1 MKKVSRENLD
11 ALFAAIAEAKKLY
24 LPVADGTDE
33 KRGAKYS
40 VWTPE
45 AKYAA
50 EAVNTVRSAKDF
62 FFPQVENMVNFKVN
76 GKKIEVGDIR
86 TECEDFVIFGVR
98 GCDAKSFEILDRVFL
113 VDPRDEFY
121 ASRRAHGI
129 VVTLACGEPEESCF
143 CTNFGVNPANP
154 GGDVTAWIVGEEMF
168 LQANTEKGEKL
179 IAELDEADKK
189 AAEDEQAR
197 ISEIAQKLPLN
208 GLNLEGFDGEH
219 LMEKFN
225 DPKWESLSRACL
237 GCGTCTFVCPTC
249 QCYDIRDFDNGKSVT
264 RYRCW
269 DSCMYSDFTLMAA
282 ENSRHTQLQRYRQR
296 FMHKLV
302 YFPAN
307 NEGVYSCVGCGRCV
321 EKCPQGLNI
330 VRVIKALGVNEK

>member
-1 MKKVSRENLD
+1 MKKIAMASLN
-11 ALFAAIAEAKKLY
+11 ALFAQIAADKKLY
-24 LPVADGTDE
+24 LPIE
-33 KRGAKYS
+33 KAGKVDFYE
-40 VWTPE
+40 WNE
-45 AKYAA
+45 G
-50 EAVNTVRSAKDF
+50 ETVRLDALKTVKSAKDV
-62 FFPQVENMVNFKVN
+62 FFPQVENLLKFRVE
-76 GKKIEVGDIR
+76 GKSIEINQAPL
-86 TECEDFVIFGVR
+86 CEDDFVIFGVR

-154 GGDVTAWIVGEEMF
+154 GGDVTAWIVGEEML

-197 ISEIAQKLPLN
+197 ISEIVEKLPLN

-225 DPKWESLSRACL
+225 DPKWEGLSRACL